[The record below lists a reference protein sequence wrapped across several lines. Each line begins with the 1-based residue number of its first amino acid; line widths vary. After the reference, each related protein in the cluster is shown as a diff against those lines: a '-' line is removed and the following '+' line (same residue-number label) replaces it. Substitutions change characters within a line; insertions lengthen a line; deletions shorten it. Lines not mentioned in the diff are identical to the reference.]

1 MNKIVMIA
9 LLILQLANCYT
20 KTAQVIEIDST
31 TNIIALEDDD
41 GNIWEFESE
50 DVEVWQE
57 NTNYIMIMDNCN
69 TSDFIYDDEIVC
81 VLDLL
86 N

>member
-1 MNKIVMIA
+1 MNKFIMIA
-9 LLILQLANCYT
+9 LLILQFANCYT
-20 KTAQVIEIDST
+20 KTAQVVEIDST
-31 TNIIALEDDD
+31 TNIVALEDKNGD
-41 GNIWEFESE
+41 IWEFETE
-50 DVEVWQE
+50 DVKAWQE